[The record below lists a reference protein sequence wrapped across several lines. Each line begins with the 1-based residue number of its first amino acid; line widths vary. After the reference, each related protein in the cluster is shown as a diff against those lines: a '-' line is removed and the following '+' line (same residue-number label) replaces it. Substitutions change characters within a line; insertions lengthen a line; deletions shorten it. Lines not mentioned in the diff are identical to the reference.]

1 MTLLLSF
8 TTMSRV
14 FSSSLPGSGVPF
26 GGSANGV
33 RGPTFQS
40 GGNLFSANTGLLANP
55 SRAAQ
60 HAANNAGALN
70 RYEASA
76 IGLYLAGRPSGP
88 FSGPSRALPGF
99 PK

>member
-1 MTLLLSF
+1 
-8 TTMSRV
+8 MSRV
-14 FSSSLPGSGVPF
+14 SSSSRPGSGVPF

-40 GGNLFSANTGLLANP
+40 GGRRISANTGLLANP
-55 SRAAQ
+55 SRSAQ
-60 HAANNAGALN
+60 HAANNAGALT
-70 RYEASA
+70 RSEATA
-76 IGLYLAGRPSGP
+76 IGLHLTGRPIGP

>member
-1 MTLLLSF
+1 
-8 TTMSRV
+8 MSRSM
-14 FSSSLPGSGVPF
+14 SSSRPGSGVPF

-40 GGNLFSANTGLLANP
+40 GGRTISANTGFLANP

-60 HAANNAGALN
+60 HAANNAGALTRN
-70 RYEASA
+70 EASA
-76 IGLYLAGRPSGP
+76 IGLQLGGRQSGP

-99 PK
+99 PR

>member
-1 MTLLLSF
+1 MSKLSA
-8 TTMSRV
+8 
-14 FSSSLPGSGVPF
+14 SSTRLGSGVPF
-26 GGSANGV
+26 GGSSNGT

-40 GGNLFSANTGLLANP
+40 SGHKISANTGFLANP

-60 HAANNAGALN
+60 HAANNAGALTRN
-70 RYEASA
+70 EATA
-76 IGLYLAGRPSGP
+76 IGLHLAGRPSGP

>member
-1 MTLLLSF
+1 
-8 TTMSRV
+8 MSRIMP
-14 FSSSLPGSGVPF
+14 SSRPGS
-26 GGSANGV
+26 GV

-40 GGNLFSANTGLLANP
+40 GGLPISSNTGFLANP

-70 RYEASA
+70 QREASA
-76 IGLYLAGRPSGP
+76 IGLHLAGP

>member
-1 MTLLLSF
+1 
-8 TTMSRV
+8 MSR
-14 FSSSLPGSGVPF
+14 SSSSRPGVPF
-26 GGSANGV
+26 GGSANGT

-40 GGNLFSANTGLLANP
+40 GGRTISANTGFLANP

-60 HAANNAGALN
+60 HAANNAGALTL
-70 RYEASA
+70 REATA
-76 IGLYLAGRPSGP
+76 IGLHLAGRPSGP

>member
-1 MTLLLSF
+1 
-8 TTMSRV
+8 MSRI
-14 FSSSLPGSGVPF
+14 SSSSRPGSGVPF

-40 GGNLFSANTGLLANP
+40 GGNVFSSNTGVLANP

-60 HAANNAGALN
+60 HAANNAGALT
-70 RYEASA
+70 RSEAGA
-76 IGLYLAGRPSGP
+76 IGLNLAGRPTGQ

-99 PK
+99 PR